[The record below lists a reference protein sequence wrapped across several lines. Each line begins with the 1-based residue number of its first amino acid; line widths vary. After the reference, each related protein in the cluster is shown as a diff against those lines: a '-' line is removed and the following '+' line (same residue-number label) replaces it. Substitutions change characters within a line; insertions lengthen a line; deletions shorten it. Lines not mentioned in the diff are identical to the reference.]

1 MHTGIVV
8 SVVAV
13 PFCTSFSAPPFSVTS
28 ILRSGRNA
36 TAVGLLRPDA
46 MTCSLKLAGGVA
58 DAGTAAS
65 SNTNAAAKDPTN
77 L

>member
-1 MHTGIVV
+1 M

-13 PFCTSFSAPPFSVTS
+13 PFCTSFNAPPFSVTS
-28 ILRSGRNA
+28 ILLSGRNA
-36 TAVGLLRPDA
+36 TAVGVLRPDA
-46 MTCSLKLAGGVA
+46 TTCSLKLAGGVA

-65 SNTNAAAKDPTN
+65 SRTNAAANDPTN